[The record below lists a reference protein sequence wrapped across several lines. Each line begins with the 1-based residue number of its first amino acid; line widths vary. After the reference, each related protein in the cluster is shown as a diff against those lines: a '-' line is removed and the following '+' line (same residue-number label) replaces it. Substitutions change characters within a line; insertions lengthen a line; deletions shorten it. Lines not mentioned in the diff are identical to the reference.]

1 MCTLFTIHFISPHDP
16 RRRLIMKLKRLA
28 LHESL
33 VTEISGEVADLA
45 SILGIPYEIDNDHD
59 HIYIKFDC
67 LPLEL
72 SSFYLRRKSD
82 VEISTKVFCEILM
95 DIKGGL
101 TVLEAYEKQGY
112 TF

>member
-1 MCTLFTIHFISPHDP
+1 ME
-16 RRRLIMKLKRLA
+16 LIELV

-33 VTEISGEVADLA
+33 VTEVSGEVADFA
-45 SILGIPYEIDNDHD
+45 SILEIPYNIQSEDD
-59 HIYIKFDC
+59 HIYIREASP
-67 LPLEL
+67 PLAL
-72 SSFYLRRKSD
+72 NSFYLRRDSD
-82 VEISTKVFCEILM
+82 VMVSTKVFCEILM

>member
-1 MCTLFTIHFISPHDP
+1 ME
-16 RRRLIMKLKRLA
+16 LIQLSS
-28 LHESL
+28 HEAL
-33 VTEISGEVADLA
+33 VTEISGEVTNLA
-45 SILGIPYEIDNDHD
+45 SILGIPYEINNNYD

-82 VEISTKVFCEILM
+82 VEVSTKVFCEMLM

>member
-1 MCTLFTIHFISPHDP
+1 ME
-16 RRRLIMKLKRLA
+16 LIELGS
-28 LHESL
+28 HESL

-45 SILGIPYEIDNDHD
+45 AFLEIPYNIQSEDD
-59 HIYIKFDC
+59 HIYIREASP
-67 LPLEL
+67 PLAL
-72 SSFYLRRKSD
+72 NTFYIRRDSD
-82 VEISTKVFCEILM
+82 VEVSTKVFCEILM

>member
-1 MCTLFTIHFISPHDP
+1 ME
-16 RRRLIMKLKRLA
+16 LIELA

-33 VTEISGEVADLA
+33 VTEVSGEVADLA
-45 SILGIPYEIDNDHD
+45 SILGIPYEINNDHD

-72 SSFYLRRKSD
+72 TSFYLRRNSD
-82 VEISTKVFCEILM
+82 VEVSPKVFCEILM

>member
-1 MCTLFTIHFISPHDP
+1 ME
-16 RRRLIMKLKRLA
+16 LKRLA

-45 SILGIPYEIDNDHD
+45 SILGIPHEINNDHD
-59 HIYIKFDC
+59 HIYIKYDC

-72 SSFYLRRKSD
+72 TSFYLRRYSD
-82 VEISTKVFCEILM
+82 VVVSAKVFCEILM

-101 TVLEAYEKQGY
+101 TVLEAYSKQGY
-112 TF
+112 IF

>member
-1 MCTLFTIHFISPHDP
+1 MELV
-16 RRRLIMKLKRLA
+16 RLA

-33 VTEISGEVADLA
+33 VTEVSGEVADFA
-45 SILGIPYEIDNDHD
+45 SFLEIPYNIQSTDD

-72 SSFYLRRKSD
+72 SSFHLRRNSD
-82 VEISTKVFCEILM
+82 VEVSTKAFCEILM

>member
-1 MCTLFTIHFISPHDP
+1 ME
-16 RRRLIMKLKRLA
+16 LIELT

-33 VTEISGEVADLA
+33 ITEISGEVADFAAFLD
-45 SILGIPYEIDNDHD
+45 IPYNIHSEDD
-59 HIYIKFDC
+59 HIYIKEAS

-72 SSFYLRRKSD
+72 TSFPLRRNSD
-82 VEISTKVFCEILM
+82 VEVSTKVFCEILM

-112 TF
+112 TY

>member
-1 MCTLFTIHFISPHDP
+1 ME
-16 RRRLIMKLKRLA
+16 LIQLPS
-28 LHESL
+28 HEEL

-45 SILGIPYEIDNDHD
+45 SILGIPYEIHNDHD

-72 SSFYLRRKSD
+72 TSFYLRRSSD
-82 VEISTKVFCEILM
+82 VMVSTKVFCEILM

-101 TVLEAYEKQGY
+101 TVLEAYKKQGY

>member
-1 MCTLFTIHFISPHDP
+1 ME
-16 RRRLIMKLKRLA
+16 LIQLSS
-28 LHESL
+28 HEAL

-45 SILGIPYEIDNDHD
+45 SILDIPHKIHNDRD
-59 HIYIKFDC
+59 HIYIKYDC

-72 SSFYLRRKSD
+72 TSSYVRRSSD
-82 VEISTKVFCEILM
+82 VEVSTKVFCEILM

>member
-1 MCTLFTIHFISPHDP
+1 ME
-16 RRRLIMKLKRLA
+16 LIQLS

-33 VTEISGEVADLA
+33 VTEVSGEVADLA
-45 SILGIPYEIDNDHD
+45 SFLGIPYEIDNDHD

-72 SSFYLRRKSD
+72 TSFYLRRNSD
-82 VEISTKVFCEILM
+82 VMVSPKVFCEILM

-101 TVLEAYEKQGY
+101 TVLEAYNKQGY

>member
-1 MCTLFTIHFISPHDP
+1 ME
-16 RRRLIMKLKRLA
+16 LIELA

-33 VTEISGEVADLA
+33 ITEVSGEVLDFAAFLE
-45 SILGIPYEIDNDHD
+45 IPYNIQSEDD
-59 HIYIKFDC
+59 HIYIKEANA
-67 LPLEL
+67 PLQL
-72 SSFYLRRKSD
+72 SSFYLRRISD
-82 VEISTKVFCEILM
+82 VMVSPKVFCEILM